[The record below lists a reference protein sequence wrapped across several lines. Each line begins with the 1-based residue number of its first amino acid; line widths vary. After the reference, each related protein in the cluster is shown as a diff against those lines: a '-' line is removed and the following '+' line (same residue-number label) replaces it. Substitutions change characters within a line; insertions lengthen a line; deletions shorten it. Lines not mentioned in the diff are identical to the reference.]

1 MRRRQTLAS
10 SAATDDALRTIVKE
24 QNVSIILPTA
34 RRTAPMPRRTAPMPR
49 TGTAI
54 ANRYRFVRPHHAAQQ
69 SGAAPGISPARL

>member
-34 RRTAPMPRRTAPMPR
+34 RRHRT
-49 TGTAI
+49 
-54 ANRYRFVRPHHAAQQ
+54 HAAPHRTH
-69 SGAAPGISPARL
+69 AAHA